1 MTGRR
6 AAKARDYMSRHL
18 VTFTPEME
26 VIHAVGI
33 LVEKRISGA
42 PVLDRLGN
50 LVGML
55 SEKDCMRIALAA
67 GYYGE
72 WGGRVGEY
80 MHSPVA
86 TIDADMPIVE
96 VAQLF
101 AEREYR
107 RYPVTEDARLVG
119 QISRSDVLRALQEI
133 AGKPPDLRTPVPPS
147 HG

>member
-1 MTGRR
+1 MTLKR
-6 AAKARDYMSRHL
+6 AAKARDYMARNL
-18 VTFTPEME
+18 VVLAPEMD
-26 VIHAVGI
+26 VLHAIGI
-33 LVEKRISGA
+33 FVEKQISGA
-42 PVLDRLGN
+42 PVLDRFGT

-55 SEKDCMRIALAA
+55 SEKDCMRIALTA

-72 WGGRVGEY
+72 WGGRVEEY
-80 MHSPVA
+80 MHAPVA

-133 AGKPPDLRTPVPPS
+133 TGQSADLRTSIPPRT
-147 HG
+147 

>member
-1 MTGRR
+1 MTARR
-6 AAKARDYMSRHL
+6 AVKARDYMSRHL
-18 VTFTPEME
+18 VTFSPEME
-26 VIHAVGI
+26 VIHAVNI

-42 PVLDRLGN
+42 PVLDRRGN
-50 LVGML
+50 LIGML
-55 SEKDCMRIALAA
+55 SEKDCMRIALEA

-80 MHSPVA
+80 MHSPVV

-133 AGKPPDLRTPVPPS
+133 AGKPPDLRTPVPPRS
-147 HG
+147 

>member
-1 MTGRR
+1 MTLKHG
-6 AAKARDYMSRHL
+6 AKVRDYMTRKLIVLS
-18 VTFTPEME
+18 PDME
-26 VIHAVGI
+26 VLHAIG
-33 LVEKRISGA
+33 LFVEKQISGA
-42 PVLDRLGN
+42 PVLDRFGK

-55 SEKDCMRIALAA
+55 SEKDCMRIALSA

-72 WGGRVGEY
+72 WGGRVEEY

-86 TIDADMPIVE
+86 TIDADTPIFE

-101 AEREYR
+101 AQREYR

-133 AGKPPDLRTPVPPS
+133 GGRYADLRTGLPPRP
-147 HG
+147 

>member
-1 MTGRR
+1 MTVKR
-6 AAKARDYMSRHL
+6 AAKARDYMTRHL
-18 VTFTPEME
+18 ITLTPDME
-26 VIHAVGI
+26 VMHAVGI
-33 LVEKRISGA
+33 FVERQISGA
-42 PVLDRLGN
+42 PVLDPTGN

-55 SEKDCMRIALAA
+55 SEKDCMRVALSA

-72 WGGRVGEY
+72 WGGRVAEY

-107 RYPVTEDARLVG
+107 RYPVLEDARLLG
-119 QISRSDVLRALQEI
+119 QISRSDVLRALQQL
-133 AGKPPDLRTPVPPS
+133 AGETADLRTSIPPRT
-147 HG
+147 

>member
-1 MTGRR
+1 MTLKR
-6 AAKARDYMSRHL
+6 AAKARDYMARNL
-18 VTFTPEME
+18 VVLAPEMD
-26 VIHAVGI
+26 VLHAIGI
-33 LVEKRISGA
+33 FVEKQISGA
-42 PVLDRLGN
+42 PVLDRFGT

-72 WGGRVGEY
+72 WGGRVEEY
-80 MHSPVA
+80 MHAPVA

-133 AGKPPDLRTPVPPS
+133 TGQSADLRTSIPPRT
-147 HG
+147 

>member
-1 MTGRR
+1 MTVKR
-6 AAKARDYMSRHL
+6 AAKARDYMTRHL
-18 VTFTPEME
+18 ITLTPGME
-26 VIHAVGI
+26 VMHAVGI
-33 LVEKRISGA
+33 FVERQISGA
-42 PVLDRLGN
+42 PVLDATGN

-55 SEKDCMRIALAA
+55 SEKDCMRVALSA

-72 WGGRVGEY
+72 WGGRVAEY

-107 RYPVTEDARLVG
+107 RYPVLEDARLVG
-119 QISRSDVLRALQEI
+119 QISRSDVLRALQQL
-133 AGKPPDLRTPVPPS
+133 AGTTADLRTSIPPRT
-147 HG
+147 

>member
-1 MTGRR
+1 MTLKH
-6 AAKARDYMSRHL
+6 AAKARDYMARNL
-18 VTFTPEME
+18 VVLSPEMD
-26 VIHAVGI
+26 VLHAIGI
-33 LVEKRISGA
+33 FVEKHISGA
-42 PVLDRLGN
+42 PVLDRFGT

-55 SEKDCMRIALAA
+55 SEKDCMRVALTA

-72 WGGRVGEY
+72 WGGRVEEY
-80 MHSPVA
+80 MHAPVA

-133 AGKPPDLRTPVPPS
+133 TGQSADLRTTIPPRT
-147 HG
+147 

>member
-1 MTGRR
+1 MTVKR
-6 AAKARDYMSRHL
+6 AAKARDYMTRHL
-18 VTFTPEME
+18 ITLTPDME
-26 VIHAVGI
+26 VMHAVGI
-33 LVEKRISGA
+33 FIERQISGA
-42 PVLDRLGN
+42 PVLDPTGN

-55 SEKDCMRIALAA
+55 SEKDCMRVALSA

-72 WGGRVGEY
+72 WGGRVAEY

-107 RYPVTEDARLVG
+107 RYPVLEDARLVG
-119 QISRSDVLRALQEI
+119 QISRSDVLRALQQL
-133 AGKPPDLRTPVPPS
+133 AGETADLRTSIPPRT
-147 HG
+147 

>member
-1 MTGRR
+1 MATRR

-18 VTFTPEME
+18 VTFTPDME
-26 VIHAVGI
+26 VMHAIGM
-33 LVEKRISGA
+33 LVERRISGA

-133 AGKPPDLRTPVPPS
+133 AGRPPDLRTPVPP
-147 HG
+147 HT

>member
-1 MTGRR
+1 MTARR

-18 VTFTPEME
+18 VTLTPDME
-26 VIHAVGI
+26 VIHAVGL
-33 LVEKRISGA
+33 LVERHISGA
-42 PVLDRLGN
+42 PVLDRVGN

-72 WGGRVGEY
+72 WGGRVEEY
-80 MHSPVA
+80 MRSPVV
-86 TIDADMPIVE
+86 TIDADLPIVE

-107 RYPVTEDARLVG
+107 RYPVVEDARLVG
-119 QISRSDVLRALQEI
+119 QISRSDVLRALKDL
-133 AGKPPDLRTPVPPS
+133 AGRAADLRTVVPHPR
-147 HG
+147 G

>member
-1 MTGRR
+1 MTLKR
-6 AAKARDYMSRHL
+6 AAKARDYMARNL
-18 VTFTPEME
+18 VVLAPEMD
-26 VIHAVGI
+26 VLHAIGI
-33 LVEKRISGA
+33 FVEKQISGA
-42 PVLDRLGN
+42 PVLDRFGT

-55 SEKDCMRIALAA
+55 SEKDCMRIALTA

-72 WGGRVGEY
+72 WGGRVAEY
-80 MHSPVA
+80 MHAPVA

-133 AGKPPDLRTPVPPS
+133 TGQSADLRTSIPPRT
-147 HG
+147 

>member
-1 MTGRR
+1 MTVKR
-6 AAKARDYMSRHL
+6 AAKARDYMTRHL
-18 VTFTPEME
+18 ITLTPDME
-26 VIHAVGI
+26 VMHAVGI
-33 LVEKRISGA
+33 FVERQISGA
-42 PVLDRLGN
+42 PVLDPTGN

-55 SEKDCMRIALAA
+55 SEKDCMRVALSA

-72 WGGRVGEY
+72 WGGRVAEY

-107 RYPVTEDARLVG
+107 RYPVLEDARLVG
-119 QISRSDVLRALQEI
+119 QLSRSDVLRALQQL
-133 AGKPPDLRTPVPPS
+133 AGGAADLRTSIPPRT
-147 HG
+147 

>member
-1 MTGRR
+1 MTLKH
-6 AAKARDYMSRHL
+6 AAKARDYMARNL
-18 VTFTPEME
+18 IVLTPDME
-26 VIHAVGI
+26 VMHAVGI
-33 LVEKRISGA
+33 FVARQISGA
-42 PVLDRLGN
+42 PVLDHHGN

-72 WGGRVGEY
+72 WGGRVAEY

-119 QISRSDVLRALQEI
+119 QISRSDVLRALQQLGGR
-133 AGKPPDLRTPVPPS
+133 AADLRTTVP
-147 HG
+147 GT

>member
-1 MTGRR
+1 MTLKHG
-6 AAKARDYMSRHL
+6 AKVRDYMSRHL
-18 VTFTPEME
+18 IVLSPDME
-26 VIHAVGI
+26 VLHAIGI
-33 LVEKRISGA
+33 FVEKKISGA
-42 PVLDRLGN
+42 PVLDRFGG

-55 SEKDCMRIALAA
+55 SEKDCMRVALSA

-72 WGGRVGEY
+72 WGGRVAEY
-80 MHSPVA
+80 MHAPVA
-86 TIDADMPIVE
+86 TIDADTPIVE

-133 AGKPPDLRTPVPPS
+133 AGKYADLRSANIPRS
-147 HG
+147 

>member
-1 MTGRR
+1 MPLKR
-6 AAKARDYMSRHL
+6 AAKARDYMTRHL
-18 VTFTPEME
+18 ITLTPDME
-26 VIHAVGI
+26 VMHAVGI
-33 LVEKRISGA
+33 LVERQISGA
-42 PVLDRLGN
+42 PVLDPTGN

-55 SEKDCMRIALAA
+55 SEKDCMRVALSA

-72 WGGRVGEY
+72 WGGRVAEY

-107 RYPVTEDARLVG
+107 RYPVLEDARLVG
-119 QISRSDVLRALQEI
+119 QLSRSDVLRALQQL
-133 AGKPPDLRTPVPPS
+133 AGTTADLRTSIPPRT
-147 HG
+147 

>member
-1 MTGRR
+1 MTVKR

-18 VTFTPEME
+18 ITLTPDME
-26 VIHAVGI
+26 ILHAIGI
-33 LVEKRISGA
+33 LVERQISGA
-42 PVLDRLGN
+42 PVLDHTGN

-55 SEKDCMRIALAA
+55 SEKDCLRIALSA

-72 WGGRVGEY
+72 WGGRVAEY

-86 TIDADMPIVE
+86 TIDADMPIIE

-107 RYPVTEDARLVG
+107 RYPVLEDARLVG
-119 QISRSDVLRALQEI
+119 QLSRSDVLRALQHL
-133 AGKPPDLRTPVPPS
+133 AGGAADLRTSIPPRT
-147 HG
+147 

>member
-1 MTGRR
+1 MTVKR
-6 AAKARDYMSRHL
+6 AAKARDYMTRHL
-18 VTFTPEME
+18 ITLTPDME
-26 VIHAVGI
+26 VMHAVGI
-33 LVEKRISGA
+33 FVERQISGA
-42 PVLDRLGN
+42 PVLDPTGN

-55 SEKDCMRIALAA
+55 SEKDCMRVALSA

-72 WGGRVGEY
+72 WGGRVAEY

-107 RYPVTEDARLVG
+107 RYPVLEDARLVG
-119 QISRSDVLRALQEI
+119 QLSRSDVLRALQQL
-133 AGKPPDLRTPVPPS
+133 AGTTADLRTSIPPRT
-147 HG
+147 

>member
-1 MTGRR
+1 MTVKR
-6 AAKARDYMSRHL
+6 AAKARDYMTRHL
-18 VTFTPEME
+18 ITLTPDME
-26 VIHAVGI
+26 VMHAVGI
-33 LVEKRISGA
+33 FVERQISGA
-42 PVLDRLGN
+42 PVLDPTGN

-55 SEKDCMRIALAA
+55 SEKDCMRVALSA

-72 WGGRVGEY
+72 WGGRVAEY

-107 RYPVTEDARLVG
+107 RYPVLEDARLVG
-119 QISRSDVLRALQEI
+119 QISRSDVLRALQQLGGTT
-133 AGKPPDLRTPVPPS
+133 ADLRTSIPPRT
-147 HG
+147 

>member
-1 MTGRR
+1 M
-6 AAKARDYMSRHL
+6 ARNL
-18 VTFTPEME
+18 VVLAPEMD
-26 VIHAVGI
+26 VLHAIGI
-33 LVEKRISGA
+33 FVEKQISGA
-42 PVLDRLGN
+42 PVLDRFGT
-50 LVGML
+50 LVGIL
-55 SEKDCMRIALAA
+55 SEKDCMRIALTA

-72 WGGRVGEY
+72 WGGRVEEY
-80 MHSPVA
+80 MHAPVA

-133 AGKPPDLRTPVPPS
+133 AGQSADLRTSIPPRT
-147 HG
+147 

>member
-1 MTGRR
+1 MTLKHG
-6 AAKARDYMSRHL
+6 AKVRDYMSRHL
-18 VTFTPEME
+18 IVLSPDME
-26 VIHAVGI
+26 VLHAIGI
-33 LVEKRISGA
+33 FVEKKISGA
-42 PVLDRLGN
+42 PVLDRFGG

-55 SEKDCMRIALAA
+55 SEKDCMRVALSA

-72 WGGRVGEY
+72 WGGRVAEY
-80 MHSPVA
+80 MHAPVA
-86 TIDADMPIVE
+86 TIDADTPIVE

-133 AGKPPDLRTPVPPS
+133 AGRYADLRSANIPRS
-147 HG
+147 

>member
-1 MTGRR
+1 MTFKR
-6 AAKARDYMSRHL
+6 AAKARDYMARNL
-18 VTFTPEME
+18 VVLAPEMD
-26 VIHAVGI
+26 VLQAIGI
-33 LVEKRISGA
+33 FVEKQISGA
-42 PVLDRLGN
+42 PVLDRFGT

-55 SEKDCMRIALAA
+55 SEKDCMRIALTA

-72 WGGRVGEY
+72 WGGRVEEY
-80 MHSPVA
+80 MHAPVA

-133 AGKPPDLRTPVPPS
+133 AGQSADLRTSIPPRT
-147 HG
+147 